1 VATDGLLGI
10 NSNIERA
17 GIPAAVAGPYGRG
30 DVGTIRRHLE
40 TLRTRAPEVLPLY
53 RELALAA
60 LPFGVEKQA
69 LSPEQSQAIVQL
81 LRRAPAGDSG
91 AAGALPN

>member
-1 VATDGLLGI
+1 MATRPLLSDMA
-10 NSNIERA
+10 NRLRA
-17 GIPAAVAGPYGRG
+17 NNALAAGSTLSDA
-30 DVGTIRRHLE
+30 GTIRRHLE

-69 LSPEQSQAIVQL
+69 LSPAQSQAFCHL
-81 LRRAPAGDSG
+81 LRQAPTGDGG

>member
-1 VATDGLLGI
+1 MC
-10 NSNIERA
+10 
-17 GIPAAVAGPYGRG
+17 G

-60 LPFGVEKQA
+60 LPFGVESRLAGAK
-69 LSPEQSQAIVQL
+69 PGHWPM
-81 LRRAPAGDSG
+81 LRQAPAVMAVLLGRCP
-91 AAGALPN
+91 PNISIGRQVQ